1 MSTDTHK
8 DISAQFQAAVVAL
21 ESDAKK
27 VGLTITSICRET
39 GVSRATPD
47 RWKREAPTTVQL
59 LAKMQALVER
69 KKRERGIK

>member
-1 MSTDTHK
+1 MSIEYK
-8 DISAQFQAAVVAL
+8 DISAQFKEAVSKL
-21 ESDAKK
+21 ETDAKK

-59 LAKMQALVER
+59 LARMQDVVER
-69 KKRERGIK
+69 KKRALGLK